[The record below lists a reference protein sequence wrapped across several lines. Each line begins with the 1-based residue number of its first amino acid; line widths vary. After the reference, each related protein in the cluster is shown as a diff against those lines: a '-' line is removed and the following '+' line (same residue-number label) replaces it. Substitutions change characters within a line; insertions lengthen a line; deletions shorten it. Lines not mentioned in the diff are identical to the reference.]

1 MAILLE
7 PLSELSRY
15 QHLLRSWSLREI
27 KIRYKQSLLGGLWA
41 VIQPLSVAIIFS
53 IIFNFFINIS
63 TDGVPHLIFYYAA
76 LFPWTFFANSVTTGS
91 NSVIANM
98 HLVTKIYFPREILPL
113 SGIIAAMFD
122 FVIAGLLYAVL
133 ALFYDI
139 SLGSSLVLLPFLI
152 LMQFLFTSGIVFI
165 LAALNVYYRDI
176 RFIVPLG
183 LQIYMYSTPLIY
195 PISVVPESI
204 LPFYMLNPMAGI
216 LNAYR
221 AILVYGTWPELSYLI
236 VAGLISVLVFLGGY
250 VFFNRAS
257 RVFADII

>member
-1 MAILLE
+1 
-7 PLSELSRY
+7 
-15 QHLLRSWSLREI
+15 
-27 KIRYKQSLLGGLWA
+27 
-41 VIQPLSVAIIFS
+41 
-53 IIFNFFINIS
+53 
-63 TDGVPHLIFYYAA
+63 
-76 LFPWTFFANSVTTGS
+76 
-91 NSVIANM
+91 
-98 HLVTKIYFPREILPL
+98 
-113 SGIIAAMFD
+113 
-122 FVIAGLLYAVL
+122 VIAGLLYAGL

-139 SLGSSLVLLPFLI
+139 SVGSSLVLLPLLI
-152 LMQFLFTSGIVFI
+152 VMQFLFTSGIVFI

-183 LQIYMYSTPLIY
+183 LQIYMYSIPLIY
-195 PISVVPESI
+195 PISVVPERI

-221 AILVYGTWPELSYLI
+221 AILVYGTWPEFSYLI